1 MADLNIP
8 NLNIK
13 PDKYIFKKKL
23 NLRRKSKRRLFT
35 ESFFLFIL
43 SVLLVYVNYL
53 IPNKNLLLQNLP
65 STFNKSFLLLIDL
78 FSYLY
83 EIFLVIFI
91 FVSSFTALILMIGSI
106 NRLFKVS
113 KRKSKIVYKLFQIG
127 CIRPPLPESES
138 SSSYSVSSPNNAN
151 MPSTIDER
159 IIDKGKIEVWIPM
172 SIYSPIN

>member
-13 PDKYIFKKKL
+13 SDKYIFKKKL
-23 NLRRKSKRRLFT
+23 SLRRKSKRRLFT

-43 SVLLVYVNYL
+43 SVLLVYINYL

-65 STFNKSFLLLIDL
+65 STFNKSFLSLIDL

-91 FVSSFTALILMIGSI
+91 FASSFTALILLIGCF
-106 NRLFKVS
+106 NRLFRIL
-113 KRKSKIVYKLFQIG
+113 KRKSKQIIYK
-127 CIRPPLPESES
+127 
-138 SSSYSVSSPNNAN
+138 
-151 MPSTIDER
+151 
-159 IIDKGKIEVWIPM
+159 
-172 SIYSPIN
+172 

>member
-13 PDKYIFKKKL
+13 SDKYIFKKKL
-23 NLRRKSKRRLFT
+23 NLRRKSKKRLFT

-65 STFNKSFLLLIDL
+65 STFNKSFLLFIDL

-91 FVSSFTALILMIGSI
+91 FVSSFSALILMIGSFY
-106 NRLFKVS
+106 RLFRIV
-113 KRKSKIVYKLFQIG
+113 KRKSRRITYK
-127 CIRPPLPESES
+127 
-138 SSSYSVSSPNNAN
+138 
-151 MPSTIDER
+151 
-159 IIDKGKIEVWIPM
+159 
-172 SIYSPIN
+172 

>member
-13 PDKYIFKKKL
+13 SDKYIFKKKL
-23 NLRRKSKRRLFT
+23 KLRRKSKRRLFI

-43 SVLLVYVNYL
+43 SVLLVYIIYL

-65 STFNKSFLLLIDL
+65 STFNKSFLLLIEL

-91 FVSSFTALILMIGSI
+91 FASSFTALILMVGSFY
-106 NRLFKVS
+106 RLFRIS
-113 KRKSKIVYKLFQIG
+113 KRKSKQISYK
-127 CIRPPLPESES
+127 
-138 SSSYSVSSPNNAN
+138 
-151 MPSTIDER
+151 
-159 IIDKGKIEVWIPM
+159 
-172 SIYSPIN
+172 